1 MSETLSEERASF
13 LLSLTIFLQL
23 NTKHDVSPFLLF
35 WLTSSRVLCWS
46 RLSRFPSLW
55 AGPGFVLSYSSPLLH
70 RLLLWF
76 DRLELQV
83 GTRLLLLLLCLACAI
98 CCPSGR
104 RPLALPTCTYAF
116 VSLCMIVW
124 TPSLYILSVCVYT
137 LLSLPQP
144 PDPPVSIATGP
155 PVVIV
160 TITPTS
166 LLLWRAKVCFS
177 TPSHPHPPFVQ
188 QFCCLFFLLCFSLI
202 SVSSKM
208 WYDQVNSAGYI
219 HLFIFFVLGLII

>member
-1 MSETLSEERASF
+1 MSEREGFFSFVLGCFSSAKHKAHHLSISSLLVHLRFGAPLVTIVSVSLSELGWA
-13 LLSLTIFLQL
+13 
-23 NTKHDVSPFLLF
+23 
-35 WLTSSRVLCWS
+35 
-46 RLSRFPSLW
+46 LSR
-55 AGPGFVLSYSSPLLH
+55 AAPLLH

-76 DRLELQV
+76 DRLEL
-83 GTRLLLLLLCLACAI
+83 LFLLLCLACAI
-98 CCPSGR
+98 CCPSR
-104 RPLALPTCTYAF
+104 RRSVAFWTCTYVF
-116 VSLCMIVW
+116 VCLCMIVW
-124 TPSLYILSVCVYT
+124 TLSLYILSVCIYT

-177 TPSHPHPPFVQ
+177 IPSHPHPPFVQ
-188 QFCCLFFLLCFSLI
+188 QFCSLFFLLCFLLI

-208 WYDQVNSAGYI
+208 WYDQVYSACDI
-219 HLFIFFVLGLII
+219 FIYFNFFVLGVII